1 MAAVVLLG
9 LLDRALAVVLEPP
22 QAQERD
28 QLELHRLELELDQ
41 LELGQLEHN
50 PDLALL
56 EEDPELGLRT
66 LVWAARI
73 S

>member
-1 MAAVVLLG
+1 MAALVLLG

-28 QLELHRLELELDQ
+28 QLELHRLGLGLDQ

-56 EEDPELGLRT
+56 EDPELGLRT